1 LGTRLK
7 NFSRSRIA
15 KGLAFLILVCS
26 FTGAAHLLAKT
37 GGDFGIV
44 FENSYYSSE
53 ELNLENVVVLRD
65 LAALINEYKT
75 EQHILDGHTVPDEYR
90 LSEDSRNM
98 IIRNDLRRF
107 HFIQDRLAGLEGRYF
122 YATDG
127 TNVFAN
133 SPLSRKEQFQEYRVR
148 LLFEKFQEDVFPREL
163 AQSEYALDYVWIAS
177 QLDTADHKIYLAV
190 DDGYLAQKMEEWTAR
205 KAEAE
210 ERLCWFSALL
220 VLSAL
225 SFVFLASVAGR
236 VPGTEGGHASRT
248 EAGSAPQTAAGGAP
262 RHGQGL
268 RHDRGVRMRRIDRWY
283 TDLNAAVV
291 FLLGLFLTLAWAD
304 IQGPYMKEAA
314 ALVFSLIAVPLLLSL
329 ARHLKNR
336 TLFTHTLIFTV
347 VRKIVDGI
355 RHVYNSGSI
364 GMKIVLL
371 AVGYPIVVAATFFMF
386 PVTMGAAAWLGLKKV
401 RTFTEIMRGVE
412 RIRNGDIGH
421 KIRVE
426 GRGELAQLAD
436 HINGIAEGLRKAVDS
451 ELRSE
456 RLKTELITNVSH
468 DLRTP
473 LTSIITYIDLLKRE
487 QDPAR
492 AKEYVEVL
500 DQKAQKL
507 KMLTDGLFEAAKASS
522 GNIPVEMKDLDI
534 VSLIRQGLGELNN
547 EVEKSGL
554 QFRLNVPGDKVM
566 VRADGALLWRAIENL
581 LSNIFKYA
589 LKGSRV
595 YIDVEDTE
603 GRVEVTFK
611 NISSQELNMPA
622 EELMER
628 FTRGDESRSSEGS
641 GLGLNI
647 AKSLIELMQG
657 RLHIDIDG
665 DLFKARIVLPK
676 SE

>member
-1 LGTRLK
+1 
-7 NFSRSRIA
+7 
-15 KGLAFLILVCS
+15 
-26 FTGAAHLLAKT
+26 
-37 GGDFGIV
+37 
-44 FENSYYSSE
+44 
-53 ELNLENVVVLRD
+53 
-65 LAALINEYKT
+65 
-75 EQHILDGHTVPDEYR
+75 
-90 LSEDSRNM
+90 
-98 IIRNDLRRF
+98 
-107 HFIQDRLAGLEGRYF
+107 
-122 YATDG
+122 
-127 TNVFAN
+127 
-133 SPLSRKEQFQEYRVR
+133 
-148 LLFEKFQEDVFPREL
+148 
-163 AQSEYALDYVWIAS
+163 
-177 QLDTADHKIYLAV
+177 V

-210 ERLCWFSALL
+210 ERLCWFVALL

-386 PVTMGAAAWLGLKKV
+386 PVTMGAAAWLGLKKA
-401 RTFTEIMRGVE
+401 RSFTEIMRGVE
-412 RIRNGDIGH
+412 RIRNGDIRH